1 MNSLGRRNQ
10 RPMGKRP
17 EHRFG
22 QLQTRALEL
31 SEAKID
37 A

>member
-1 MNSLGRRNQ
+1 
-10 RPMGKRP
+10 MGKRP